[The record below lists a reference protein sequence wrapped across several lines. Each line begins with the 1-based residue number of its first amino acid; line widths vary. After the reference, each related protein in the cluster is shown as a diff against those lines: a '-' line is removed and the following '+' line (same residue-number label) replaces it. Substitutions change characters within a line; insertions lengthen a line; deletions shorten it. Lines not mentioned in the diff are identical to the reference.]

1 MASRSLPETPA
12 GSRVP
17 TMLYVRPSPVEPR
30 SAVPDLAPRRFHRR
44 LPGYTPTPLRR
55 APEAER
61 RLGVARLW
69 VKDESQ
75 RLGLPAFKMLGAS
88 WALYRALCD
97 RLGHEPEP
105 WDDVAGLARAVA
117 PLQPLTLV
125 CATDGNHGRAVAR
138 LARWLGFG
146 ARIYVPENTVAAR
159 IESIEGEG
167 ASVEVVQGTYDDAV
181 ARSGEEDGEPGVLVI
196 SDTAWPGYQEIPRRV
211 VEGYSTIFDEIH
223 EELRRLD
230 EDEPDVVVVQMGVGA
245 FAASVVQWY
254 LAPARPA
261 VRIVGVEPD
270 RAACVLGSL
279 LAGDRI
285 EIEGGQDSIMA
296 GLNCGTPSLVAWPL
310 VHDGL
315 AASVAIDDERAR
327 EAMRLLAADGMESGE
342 SGAAGLGGLLELNE
356 NHAVESDELG
366 IGPDARVLVFS
377 TEGPT
382 DPAVWTDVVGRP
394 PHDIG

>member
-1 MASRSLPETPA
+1 
-12 GSRVP
+12 
-17 TMLYVRPSPVEPR
+17 
-30 SAVPDLAPRRFHRR
+30 
-44 LPGYTPTPLRR
+44 
-55 APEAER
+55 
-61 RLGVARLW
+61 
-69 VKDESQ
+69 
-75 RLGLPAFKMLGAS
+75 MLGAS

-105 WDDVAGLARAVA
+105 WDDVAGWPVRSR

-270 RAACVLGSL
+270 RAA
-279 LAGDRI
+279 R
-285 EIEGGQDSIMA
+285 
-296 GLNCGTPSLVAWPL
+296 PRLVAGRRPDRDRGWTGLDHGRPQL
-310 VHDGL
+310 RDALTRGL
-315 AASVAIDDERAR
+315 AAGPRRLGGERGHRRRAGAV
-327 EAMRLLAADGMESGE
+327 AMRLADGMESGE
-342 SGAAGLGGLLELNE
+342 SGAAGLGGP
-356 NHAVESDELG
+356 S
-366 IGPDARVLVFS
+366 S
-377 TEGPT
+377 
-382 DPAVWTDVVGRP
+382 
-394 PHDIG
+394 

>member
-1 MASRSLPETPA
+1 MASRSLPETPT
-12 GSRVP
+12 GSRAP
-17 TMLYVRPSPVEPR
+17 TRLYVRPTPIEAR
-30 SAVPDLAPRRFHRR
+30 SAAPDLAPRGFHRR

-69 VKDESQ
+69 VKDESK

-105 WDDVAGLARAVA
+105 WDDVAGLTDAFA
-117 PLQPLTLV
+117 PLRPLTLV

-146 ARIYVPENTVAAR
+146 ARIYVPENTVSAR

-167 ASVEVVQGTYDDAV
+167 ASVVVVRGTYDDAV
-181 ARSGEEDGEPGVLVI
+181 ARSGQEEGDPGVLVI
-196 SDTAWPGYQEIPRRV
+196 SDTAWPGYQEIPKRV
-211 VEGYSTIFDEIH
+211 VEGYSTVFDEID
-223 EELRRLD
+223 EELRRL
-230 EDEPDVVVVQMGVGA
+230 EEAPPDVVVVQMGVGA
-245 FAASVVQWY
+245 FAASVVRWY
-254 LAPARPA
+254 LALSRPA

-285 EIEGGQDSIMA
+285 GIEGGQDSIMA

-310 VHDGL
+310 VRDGL
-315 AASVAIDDERAR
+315 AASIAIDDERAR
-327 EAMRLLAADGMESGE
+327 EAMRLLAGDGMESGE
-342 SGAAGLGGLLELNE
+342 SGAAGLGGLLELVE
-356 NHAVESDELG
+356 NHAAEAYGLG